1 MVVPGWPKRFC
12 VTAFTILLIGCAYP
26 AADAKAARSGQAAD
40 ARSGDDAAAI
50 KDFEGRV
57 QQYLEIHKEKG
68 VTGKS
73 TGSPDKLRQRS
84 QQAAEKVRESRPA
97 AKQGDIF
104 TPPIAGY
111 FKKQLA
117 ATFEGPD
124 GGKVRASLRHAEP
137 LPKVQLR
144 VNARYPRNLPLQ
156 STPPTLLLNL
166 PRLPGKLQYRIVGPT
181 LVLFDLA
188 SGLIVDFL
196 PGAVPAS

>member
-1 MVVPGWPKRFC
+1 MAVQTWSKRFW
-12 VTAFTILLIGCAYP
+12 VIAFSVLLMGAFTAVR
-26 AADAKAARSGQAAD
+26 AKPARSGNTVALQSA
-40 ARSGDDAAAI
+40 DDAAVL
-50 KDFEGRV
+50 KDFQDRV
-57 QQYLEIHKEKG
+57 QKFLDTHKESSG
-68 VTGKS
+68 RPTS
-73 TGSPDKLRQRS
+73 SPDKLHERK
-84 QQAAEKVRESRPA
+84 QQAVEKIRESRPA

-104 TPPIAGY
+104 TPQIAAY

-117 ATFEGPD
+117 ATLQGPD
-124 GGKVRASLRHAEP
+124 GPKVRASLRHAEP

-181 LVLFDLA
+181 LVLYDPA

-196 PGAVPAS
+196 PEAIPAS